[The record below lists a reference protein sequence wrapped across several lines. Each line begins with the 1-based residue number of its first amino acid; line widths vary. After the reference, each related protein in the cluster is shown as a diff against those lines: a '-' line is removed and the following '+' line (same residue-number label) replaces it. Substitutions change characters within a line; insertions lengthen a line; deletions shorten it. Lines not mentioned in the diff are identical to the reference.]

1 MFSKIKLE
9 DYFDFQSDNDIRL
22 KGHRIGIE
30 DVLNYYLEGFT
41 PEEIQA
47 NLPTLSLEEIHVT
60 ITYYLHQRSQV
71 DLYLKKL
78 QTNREQSYQKFN
90 SNPPAIVQK
99 LRRIK
104 AERTTTRSIR
114 IMKVRCAIAVTES
127 DYRQTVGY
135 ALVF

>member
-1 MFSKIKLE
+1 MFSTIKLE
-9 DYFDFQSDNDIRL
+9 DYFDFQSQNDIRL

-47 NLPTLSLEEIHVT
+47 NLPTLSLEEIHAT

-99 LRRIK
+99 LREIK
-104 AERTTTRSIR
+104 AEHSETRI
-114 IMKVRCAIAVTES
+114 KES
-127 DYRQTVGY
+127 
-135 ALVF
+135 

>member
-1 MFSKIKLE
+1 MKLE
-9 DYFDFQSDNDIRL
+9 DYFDFQSADDIRI

-41 PEEIQA
+41 PEEINA
-47 NLPTLSLEEIHVT
+47 NLPTLSLEEIHAT

-71 DLYLKKL
+71 DFYLKKL
-78 QTNREQSYQKFN
+78 QENREQNYQKFN

-104 AERTTTRSIR
+104 AERITTRS
-114 IMKVRCAIAVTES
+114 
-127 DYRQTVGY
+127 
-135 ALVF
+135 